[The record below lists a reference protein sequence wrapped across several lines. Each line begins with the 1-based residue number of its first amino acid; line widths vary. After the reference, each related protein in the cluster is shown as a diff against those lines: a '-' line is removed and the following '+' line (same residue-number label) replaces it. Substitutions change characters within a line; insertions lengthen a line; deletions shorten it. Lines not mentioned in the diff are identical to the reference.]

1 MWGKRGSM
9 STRLDDNY
17 ITEIMGVRTE
27 DTPVLS
33 ECAKAQQDGQI
44 GQIGLSR
51 PGPQSAGGYGNFPLT
66 QRA

>member
-1 MWGKRGSM
+1 M

-17 ITEIMGVRTE
+17 ITEIMGVLAG
-27 DTPVLS
+27 DTPVPS
-33 ECAKAQQDGQI
+33 ECAKAQQD